1 KLALRL
7 TAYDHPRHDVN
18 SAKRQFSLLLVQGR
32 GDSEK
37 SAKKLESIGK
47 RAIRFVGML
56 PLKLDSWRGERFEAT
71 SDHPS
76 RHGLLLRGNRG
87 PRPTFIA
94 RQTGWRR
101 RRPRPAWCF
110 DDVQLRSAQ
119 VRCALGHADV
129 HGLATLPDFDRIAD
143 AVRCLP
149 ARRCHHP
156 LNPAPLLDVD

>member
-56 PLKLDSWRGERFEAT
+56 PLKLDSWRGERFEPT
-71 SDHPS
+71 RNHPS

-87 PRPTFIA
+87 PRPPLVA
-94 RQTGWRR
+94 WQTGWRR
-101 RRPRPAWCF
+101 RRSRPARCP
-110 DDVQLRSAQ
+110 DDVQLRSAE
-119 VRCALGHADV
+119 VRGALSDADV
-129 HGLATLPDFDRIAD
+129 HGAATLPEFDRVAD

-149 ARRCHHP
+149 A
-156 LNPAPLLDVD
+156 